1 MSNNTTT
8 YKAIAS
14 INALDYQI
22 PEIDVAYFN
31 SYVVEAS
38 LNIMDDIPYSHRVVL
53 SNIDISA
60 NVFKKLFY
68 DQSVNVPTFNTLT
81 NSYTDHTFGLL
92 QKPPSA
98 VDVSYTIFGEPEP
111 RGYYA
116 FLSQFISILPPAR
129 TVFQTRESFSLHD
142 QILDNIIA
150 DLKLVSSNPNYEG
163 LFNTCSLI
171 DFNQEITNIK
181 TLNDIIPHTNGH
193 DNCALQW
200 NSILEMVRSEY
211 ADIDANTTRDSG
223 DLLVNGTV
231 NTIMDSQK
239 YAILMMTI
247 VFKTTMNMHMGE
259 GDLDSFV
266 STTEVKLRYKMDF
279 AELPEFLATNANGD
293 RVITK

>member
-1 MSNNTTT
+1 MSNTTT
-8 YKAIAS
+8 YKAITS

-22 PEIDVAYFN
+22 PEIDVAYLN

-68 DQSVNVPTFNTLT
+68 DIAIPTDTYNTLT
-81 NSYTDHTFGLL
+81 NSYNDYIFSLL
-92 QKPPSA
+92 PAPTSV
-98 VDVSYTIFGEPEP
+98 VDVSYSIYGEPSL
-111 RGYYA
+111 RGYYG

-171 DFNQEITNIK
+171 DFNQEITGIK
-181 TLNDIIPHTNGH
+181 TLNDIIPNTNGD
-193 DNCALQW
+193 DNCSLQW

-211 ADIDANTTRDSG
+211 ADIDVNQTRDASDNLISG
-223 DLLVNGTV
+223 SVNA
-231 NTIMDSQK
+231 IMDSHK
-239 YAILMMTI
+239 YAILMITI
-247 VFKTTMNMHMGE
+247 VFKTTMNMHMGI

-266 STTEVKLRYKMDF
+266 STTEVKFRYKMDF
-279 AELPEFLATNANGD
+279 AELPEFLATNAAGV
-293 RVITK
+293 RVITQ